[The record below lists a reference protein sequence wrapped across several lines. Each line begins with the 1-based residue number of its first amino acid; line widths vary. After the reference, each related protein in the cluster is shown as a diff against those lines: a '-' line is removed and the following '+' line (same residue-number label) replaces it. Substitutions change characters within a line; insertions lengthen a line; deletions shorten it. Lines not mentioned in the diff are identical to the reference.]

1 MKTEKPVKKG
11 FLALLRESFTKTGG
25 CCGAGETC
33 GASAKETD
41 KAKQTQETGRS
52 ETKRDVT
59 HG

>member
-41 KAKQTQETGRS
+41 KAKQTKETD
-52 ETKRDVT
+52 KPVQK
-59 HG
+59 